1 MDDGETTIFME
12 AMRVNSSI
20 TVLDFSN
27 NLIGGMH
34 EKLQCGAITGG
45 KAIAQASHKW
55 IMIIYLYILYIYVYI
70 FTSVAHSIQH
80 MYNI

>member
-1 MDDGETTIFME
+1 MLHTLHTTLPADMDDGETTIFME

-45 KAIAQASHKW
+45 KAIAQASH
-55 IMIIYLYILYIYVYI
+55 
-70 FTSVAHSIQH
+70 SG
-80 MYNI
+80 

>member
-1 MDDGETTIFME
+1 MHGIYCAAADMDDGETTIFME

-45 KAIAQASHKW
+45 KAIAQVSQSCSECLHT
-55 IMIIYLYILYIYVYI
+55 IVVHCYIY
-70 FTSVAHSIQH
+70 
-80 MYNI
+80 M